1 MKKNDDKKKT
11 LIPEAR
17 LRKIIQGVSNR
28 LKKPLK
34 DVTQGDIL
42 AQTKVTTWQLRY
54 SNFTKIHHSMIT
66 EFTESHPY
74 SKFTREEIGEV
85 VKKYNIK
92 KGRFFV
98 TAAVAISELDYPEH
112 KKDVAAYMHV
122 VAKNVNLPALKSVKN
137 FLKRQKAELIVMPM
151 NAHTKPLHSQPKHY
165 DPDLLPYIDNFA
177 TEYIFNTH
185 LKAVELK
192 INPQQIKPLTGLFRI
207 RGYEDTN
214 SFKTSMIVAHTKQ
227 DLETLATGN
236 NSHPRILHSTGVIT
250 LPRYQE
256 NRIGKMAKN
265 QHVMGGLIVEID
277 DDKFWIRQVQFCK
290 DGSFFDSGIRYY
302 ADGSIK
308 KERVSAIKLGDIHA
322 GHEDETVLK
331 AWGRV
336 FNQLNPRSLF
346 YEDFFDASSI
356 TYHLRSRKISKA
368 RLDKHFSSLQSEI
381 NYARSIIYKIKQSA
395 PKDCENII
403 TASNHP
409 EMVDRYLDECQYIHE
424 SQNFDIGARMTVMKL
439 DGKNPLQEYIDP
451 DGLFKWLGQ
460 NEDLIISNVNMA
472 SHGHLAGDGGRNTKN
487 LEKILGN
494 AIVAHLHTPFISGK
508 FMIVGHS
515 SQKRH
520 GYNNGPSSWVPAC
533 GIVTSRGEK
542 QLIMCIDGRTG
553 LDDNT

>member
-1 MKKNDDKKKT
+1 MSKKNNKEKVV
-11 LIPEAR
+11 PRAR
-17 LRKIIQGVSNR
+17 LEKIITGLSNR
-28 LKKPLK
+28 LKKPIK
-34 DVTQGDIL
+34 DLTKRDVL
-42 AQTKVTTWQLRY
+42 ANTSLTEWQMRTA
-54 SNFTKIHHSMIT
+54 NFVGIQKEMVE
-66 EFTESHPY
+66 EFHASHPF
-74 SKFTREEIGEV
+74 SHFTREEIGDV
-85 VKKYNIK
+85 VKKFNIK

-98 TAAVAISELDYPEH
+98 TAAVAISELDYPDS
-112 KKDVAAYMHV
+112 KKDVAAYKHV
-122 VAKNVNLPALKSVKN
+122 VASNVNLPALRAVKN
-137 FLKRQKAELIVMPM
+137 FIKRQKAELIVMPM
-151 NAHTKPLHSQPKHY
+151 NAHTKPLHSQPRHY
-165 DPDLLPYIDNFA
+165 DPELLPYIDNFA

-214 SFKTSMIVAHTKQ
+214 TFKTSMIVAHTKQ
-227 DLETLATGN
+227 DLETHATGN
-236 NSHPRILHSTGVIT
+236 NSHPRVIHSTGVIT

-256 NRIGKMAKN
+256 NRIGKIAKN

-290 DGSFFDSGIRYY
+290 DGSFFDSGVRYY

-308 KERVSAIKLGDIHA
+308 KERVAAIKLGDIHA
-322 GHEDETVLK
+322 GHEDTNVLK
-331 AWGRV
+331 AWGRL
-336 FNQLNPRSLF
+336 FDQLNPKSLF

-356 TYHLRSRKISKA
+356 TYHLSHRKISKA
-368 RLDKHFSSLQSEI
+368 RLEKHFSSLQTEI
-381 NYARSIIYKIKQSA
+381 NYAKNILYKISQSA
-395 PKDCENII
+395 PKDCDNII

-409 EMVDRYLDECQYIHE
+409 EMVDRYLDECRFVHE
-424 SQNFDIGARMTVMKL
+424 SQNFEIGARMVVMKL

-451 DGLFKWLGQ
+451 DKKFIWLGP

-472 SHGHLAGDGGRNTKN
+472 AHGHLAGDGGRNTKN

-494 AIVAHLHTPFISGK
+494 AIVAHLHTPYISGK

-520 GYNNGPSSWVPAC
+520 GYNNGPSSWVPAI
-533 GIVTSRGEK
+533 GVVTSRGEK
-542 QLIMCIDGRTG
+542 QLIMAIDGRTG